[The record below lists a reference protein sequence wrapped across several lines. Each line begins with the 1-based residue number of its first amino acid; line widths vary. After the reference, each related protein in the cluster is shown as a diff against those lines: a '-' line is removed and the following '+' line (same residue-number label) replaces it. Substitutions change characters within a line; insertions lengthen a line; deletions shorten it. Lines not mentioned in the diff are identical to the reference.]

1 MSDYLVTGKKGN
13 GKSLVCVGRIR
24 EAILQGRVVATNL
37 DLYLEHLLPVH
48 YKRARVIRLP
58 DFPSRED
65 LEIIGS
71 GNPSSE
77 DGIVDESRNGLV
89 VLDELAIFLNARTFQ
104 DKRRSGL
111 LEWLVHSRKLGWDTY
126 LIAQHPNQIDKQIRE
141 AMAEYHVI
149 CRRMDKIKIPFIPIK
164 MPRLHVGFVR
174 YGMERD
180 SILAERWAFRGNSLF
195 RGYDTRQRF
204 MEGYPHGAYSYLPP
218 WHLKGYCT
226 PLPKW
231 RQVLSGSLR
240 VPLEPPVRQA
250 DAALVPKPAVQKHR
264 LAELLQRLPAD
275 QRLKHWHRL
284 HSLGAI

>member
-24 EAILQGRVVATNL
+24 EALLQGRVVATNL

-48 YKRARVIRLP
+48 HARARVIRLP
-58 DFPSRED
+58 DFPGRED
-65 LEIIGS
+65 LDLIGS
-71 GNPSSE
+71 GNPTSD
-77 DGIVDESRNGLV
+77 DGLVDESRNGLL
-89 VLDELAIFLNARTFQ
+89 VLDELAVFLNARTFQ

-126 LIAQHPNQIDKQIRE
+126 LIAQHPNQVDKQIRE

-149 CRRMDKIKIPFIPIK
+149 CRRMDKIKIPFLPIK
-164 MPRLHVGFVR
+164 MPRVHVGFVR

-204 MEGYPHGAYSYLPP
+204 REGYPHGPYSYLPP
-218 WHLKGYCT
+218 WHLKGYRI
-226 PLPKW
+226 PLPAW
-231 RQVLSGSLR
+231 RRIASAAMR
-240 VPLEPPVRQA
+240 VPLEPPSAAPVAVVPGKPPLVR
-250 DAALVPKPAVQKHR
+250 
-264 LAELLQRLPAD
+264 LLERLPAD
-275 QRLKHWHRL
+275 QRMKHYRRL
-284 HSLGAI
+284 QALGAL